1 MRVFVCETVT
11 GGFYAGAALPED
23 LIAEGALMRD
33 ALIGDLE
40 DLPGIRVVTTH
51 DARLPPPPRG
61 ASRPV
66 GPGDDAG
73 ALWDELAAEAQCCW
87 PIAPECEGIL
97 ARLVKR
103 LRTRNSRVIA
113 PDDATLRICASKRE
127 TAEVLA
133 RAGVPVIPTWRPG
146 SVPRG
151 QAGPFVI
158 KPDDGAGALDVILV
172 ANLPVADLPIANL
185 PAEPIAPGAIIQPLV
200 EGAAASLS
208 LLCQQGRTHVLAANR
223 QHVAIIGGRFRFS
236 GVTVGAFPVDDTLRM
251 LAERIGAALPGLSG
265 LVGID
270 YLATPTG
277 PVVIE
282 VNPRLTTSYVGLR
295 RALAVNPLAFVAE
308 LIRDGEVPEGDVP
321 NLPHLPP
328 ARPVEINL

>member
-1 MRVFVCETVT
+1 MCETVT

-23 LIAEGALMRD
+23 LIDEGARMRD

-51 DARLPPPPRG
+51 DARLPQPPRG
-61 ASRPV
+61 TSRPV

-73 ALWDELAAEAQCCW
+73 ALWDKLAAEAQCCW

-97 ARLVKR
+97 ARLVAR

-127 TAEVLA
+127 TAEVLT
-133 RAGVPVIPTWRPG
+133 RAGVPVIPTWPPG
-146 SVPRG
+146 MVPQG
-151 QAGPFVI
+151 QKGPFVI

-172 ANLPVADLPIANL
+172 PRLPT
-185 PAEPIAPGAIIQPLV
+185 EPIAPGAVIQPLV
-200 EGAAASLS
+200 AGTAASLS
-208 LLCQQGRTHVLAANR
+208 LLCQQGRTHVLSANR
-223 QHVAIIGGRFRFS
+223 QHVAIVEGRFRFS
-236 GVTVGAFPVDDTLRM
+236 GVTVGAFPVDDTLRT
-251 LAERIGAALPGLSG
+251 LAERIGAALPGLRG
-265 LVGID
+265 LVGVD
-270 YLATPTG
+270 YLATAAG

-295 RALAVNPLAFVAE
+295 HALAVNPLAFVAE

-321 NLPHLPP
+321 NLPYLPP